1 VRVVSLV
8 PSVTETLLDWGVD
21 VVACTR
27 FCEQPDLVHVGGTK
41 DPDVAAIAT
50 LAPDL
55 VVVDTEE
62 NRRPDHEALA
72 TAGLEVLVTSVRSM
86 ADVDGALAA
95 LAAAVGR
102 PAPGPVAPSVRPVA
116 TATAFV
122 PIWRHPWMTVSG
134 ATYVADVLGA
144 VGLATAFA
152 DHADAYPTV
161 TDDDIVAAHPD
172 LVLAPDEPYPFAE
185 RHRAELE
192 RFGPTTII
200 DGKLVTWWGA
210 RTPQRLAALRAL
222 LGA

>member
-8 PSVTETLLDWGVD
+8 PSVTETLLDWQVD

-27 FCEQPDLVHVGGTK
+27 FCEQPDIPHVGGTK
-41 DPDVAAIAT
+41 DPDVGAIVA

-62 NRRPDHEALA
+62 NRLPDHETLVA
-72 TAGLEVLVTSVRSM
+72 AGLDVLVTAVRSL
-86 ADVDGALAA
+86 ADVDDALAR
-95 LAAAVGR
+95 LAVAVGR
-102 PAPGPVAPSVRPVA
+102 PVPGPVAPVVRLAA
-116 TATAFV
+116 TVTAFV
-122 PIWRHPWMTVSG
+122 PIWRRPWMTVN
-134 ATYVADVLGA
+134 ARTYVADILGA
-144 VGLATAFA
+144 VGVATAFA

-161 TDDDIVAAHPD
+161 TDDEIAGAGPD

-192 RFGPTTII
+192 LFAPTTFL

-210 RTPQRLAALRAL
+210 RTPARLAALLGL
-222 LGA
+222 LAT